1 MSRVR
6 NQLSTFRFG
15 STNLPSA
22 VGSIVIAGLGSR
34 SHPIGDTKMN
44 KILVTV
50 LFMLAAVELHAQ
62 PYWLNGKVIAAGST
76 PSSSDGVRLPAVSVQ
91 VLDPENSNPQA
102 RVHTWVIV
110 QYPLGS
116 GRPGKIDLP
125 IGATFK
131 AYQAYETG
139 STYGCLALQYQDKKG
154 RIRTEMHLIVT
165 EL

>member
-1 MSRVR
+1 
-6 NQLSTFRFG
+6 
-15 STNLPSA
+15 
-22 VGSIVIAGLGSR
+22 
-34 SHPIGDTKMN
+34 MN
-44 KILVTV
+44 KILVTA
-50 LFMLAAVELHAQ
+50 LLMLAAVNLHAE
-62 PYWLNGKVIAAGST
+62 PYWLNGKVIATGST
-76 PSSSDGVRLPAVSVQ
+76 PSSTDGVRLPAVSVQ
-91 VLDPENSNPQA
+91 VFDPENSNPQA

-139 STYGCLALQYQDKKG
+139 SSYGCLALQYQDKKG
-154 RIRTEMHLIVT
+154 RIRTEMHEIVT

>member
-1 MSRVR
+1 
-6 NQLSTFRFG
+6 
-15 STNLPSA
+15 
-22 VGSIVIAGLGSR
+22 
-34 SHPIGDTKMN
+34 MN

-50 LFMLAAVELHAQ
+50 LLMLAAVSLHAE
-62 PYWLNGKVIAAGST
+62 PYWLNGKVIATGST
-76 PSSSDGVRLPAVSVQ
+76 PSPTGGVRLPAVSVQ
-91 VLDPENSNPQA
+91 VLDPENSNPQG

-125 IGATFK
+125 VGATFK

-139 STYGCLALQYQDKKG
+139 SSYGCLALQYQDKKG
-154 RIRTEMHLIVT
+154 RIRTEMHVIVT